1 MEFSKI
7 KICRIETGV
16 LMALETEQ
24 LTKVYHIGDQK
35 IVALDRLT
43 HSFPL
48 GRIHIVIGRS
58 GSGKTT
64 LLSLLS
70 LLDTPTSGSIFFQK
84 ISYESLSPRSY
95 ASIWNQH
102 FGFVFQEANL
112 INLKTAYQNIELPL
126 LFRGVPR
133 QERDKLIYETA
144 ETLGIKDKLPQRVAK
159 LSGGQKQRV
168 AIAREL
174 VKNPVILFAD
184 EPTGNLDD
192 VSSNKILSE
201 LQRVNVE
208 TGVTLIIATH
218 DLRFRKLSSNTLVLK
233 DGKSHPS

>member
-7 KICRIETGV
+7 KVYPIETGV

-43 HSFPL
+43 YSFPL
-48 GRIHIVIGRS
+48 GRIHIIIGRS

-70 LLDTPTSGSIFFQK
+70 LLDTPTSGSILFQE
-84 ISYESLSPRSY
+84 ISYGSLSPRSY
-95 ASIWNQH
+95 ASIWNH
-102 FGFVFQEANL
+102 YFGFVFQEANL

-133 QERDKLIYETA
+133 QERDRLIYQTA
-144 ETLGIKDKLPQRVAK
+144 ETLGVKDKLKQKVAK

-174 VKNPVILFAD
+174 VKNPKILFAD

-201 LQRVNVE
+201 LQRINEE

-218 DLRFRKLSSNTLVLK
+218 DLRFRELSSSTLVLE
-233 DGKSHPS
+233 DGKSSRL

>member
-1 MEFSKI
+1 M
-7 KICRIETGV
+7 T
-16 LMALETEQ
+16 LETKL

-43 HSFPL
+43 NSFPL
-48 GRIHIVIGRS
+48 GRIHIIIGRS

-84 ISYESLSPRSY
+84 VSYGSLSPRSY
-95 ASIWNQH
+95 ASIWNH
-102 FGFVFQEANL
+102 YFGFVFQEANL

-144 ETLGIKDKLPQRVAK
+144 ETLGVKDKLKQKVAN

-174 VKNPVILFAD
+174 VKKPKILFAD

-192 VSSNKILSE
+192 VSSNKILTE
-201 LQRVNVE
+201 LQRINEE

-218 DLRFRKLSSNTLVLK
+218 DLRFRELSSNALVLE